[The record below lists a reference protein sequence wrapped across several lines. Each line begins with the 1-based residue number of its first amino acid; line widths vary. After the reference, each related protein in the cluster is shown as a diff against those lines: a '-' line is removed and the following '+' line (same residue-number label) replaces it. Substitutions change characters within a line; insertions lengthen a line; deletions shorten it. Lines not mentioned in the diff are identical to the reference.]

1 MMYVIHRSKAQFR
14 STGPTGLRGA
24 PKEQDQGAGCLLE
37 STAKALE
44 VRSIHQEDSDS
55 DRGHWVLQRSK
66 LWKEGARA

>member
-1 MMYVIHRSKAQFR
+1 MIHRSKAQFR

-55 DRGHWVLQRSK
+55 VTHFKHRALGITKKQAVKRRG
-66 LWKEGARA
+66 